1 VTVTWTAIHKTAQL
15 KHGKTRYIDAGSGP
29 PLILLHL
36 SSIESGADDCLAT
49 LGTLAPV
56 FRVLAPDLLGFP
68 PSDTLDGID
77 AFPFLVDFLRE
88 FQDALGIS
96 RSHVV
101 GVSMGGWIAGL
112 FAYESPDRC
121 DKVIIG
127 GHPFT
132 GAPNR
137 GMLNFTVDSVTPDAK
152 VRDWVEKRTVGHGVD
167 TEALVHEKLNKI
179 HEPGFAESFTKL
191 MLSMGN
197 LTNRRRYATIGR
209 LPHLRVPALILLGE
223 RDEAAMQLKDQVV
236 AAAPTAELRVV
247 PSGHRMHIEDP
258 ELFANTVREYLLG
271 YAGRGSQTIPS

>member
-1 VTVTWTAIHKTAQL
+1 MAVTTVVHETVQL
-15 KHGKTRYIDAGSGP
+15 RHGKTRYIDAGTGH
-29 PLILLHL
+29 PLILLHV
-36 SSIESGADDCLAT
+36 SSIESGADDCLRT
-49 LGTLAPV
+49 LDILSSE

-88 FQDALGIS
+88 FQDALGIKS
-96 RSHVV
+96 SHIC
-101 GVSMGGWIAGL
+101 GASMGGWIAGL

-137 GMLNFTVDSVTPDAK
+137 NMLTYSVESITPDEK
-152 VRDWVEKRTVGHGVD
+152 VREWVENVTRGQGVD
-167 TEALVHEKLNKI
+167 TEALVEEKLAKI

-197 LTNRRRYATIGR
+197 PTNRNRYALINR
-209 LPHLRVPALILLGE
+209 LPKMRLPVLILLGE
-223 RDEAAMQLKDQVV
+223 RDQAAMQLKDDVM
-236 AAAPTAELRVV
+236 AAAPTAELKVIT
-247 PSGHRMHIEDP
+247 SGHRMHIEDP
-258 ELFANTVREYLLG
+258 QLFATTVKEYLL
-271 YAGRGSQTIPS
+271 RNEK

>member
-1 VTVTWTAIHKTAQL
+1 MSATGTAIHKTVQL
-15 KHGKTRYIDAGSGP
+15 KHGNTRYIDAGKGD

-49 LGTLAPV
+49 LGVLAPV

-68 PSDTLDGID
+68 PSDTVDGID

-88 FQDALGIS
+88 FQASLGIKS
-96 RSHVV
+96 SHIV
-101 GVSMGGWIAGL
+101 GASMGGWIAGL
-112 FAYESPDRC
+112 FAYESPERC

-132 GAPNR
+132 GTPNR

-152 VRDWVEKRTVGHGVD
+152 VREWVENRTVGYGVD
-167 TEALVHEKLNKI
+167 TESLVQEKLTKI
-179 HEPGFAESFTKL
+179 HEPGFSQAFTKL

-197 LTNRRRYATIGR
+197 PTNRSRYAMMSR
-209 LPHLRVPALILLGE
+209 LPHLRIPVLILLGE
-223 RDEAAMQLKDQVV
+223 RDQAAMQLKDEVM
-236 AAAPTAELRVV
+236 AAAPTAELKII

-258 ELFANTVREYLLG
+258 DLFAKTVREYLT
-271 YAGRGSQTIPS
+271 R

>member
-1 VTVTWTAIHKTAQL
+1 MVSTTGTAIHKTVQL
-15 KHGKTRYIDAGSGP
+15 KHGNTRYIDVGTGN

-49 LGTLAPV
+49 LNVLSPV

-88 FQDALGIS
+88 FQDALGIQS
-96 RSHVV
+96 SHIV
-101 GVSMGGWIAGL
+101 GASMGGWIAGL
-112 FAYESPDRC
+112 FAYESPERC
-121 DKVIIG
+121 DKVVIG

-152 VRDWVEKRTVGHGVD
+152 VREWVENRTLGYGVD
-167 TEALVHEKLNKI
+167 TEALVQEKLTKI
-179 HEPGFAESFTKL
+179 HEPGFTQAFTKL

-197 LTNRRRYATIGR
+197 PTNRSRYAMMSR

-223 RDEAAMQLKDQVV
+223 RDEAAMQLRDEVV
-236 AAAPTAELRVV
+236 AAAPTAELKVI

-258 ELFANTVREYLLG
+258 ELFANTVREYLL
-271 YAGRGSQTIPS
+271 R